1 MRSLYK
7 HTAAHY
13 YKVLYKLLSSCGGG
27 VVEDNAIVGG
37 VLISVYS
44 DKTETITRHVCVQS
58 FIQISTITN
67 AITNEKIFNEEKL
80 ITTKMKGRDNR
91 TKL

>member
-7 HTAAHY
+7 QTVAHY

-44 DKTETITRHVCVQS
+44 NKTETITRDVCVQR
-58 FIQISTITN
+58 FIQISTETN
-67 AITNEKIFNEEKL
+67 AITNEREF
-80 ITTKMKGRDNR
+80 
-91 TKL
+91 